1 MAITK
6 FRQSQVKN
14 LIEDLILIKEQIKTF
29 KPPVD
34 LVTNLPLTYNNDGD
48 MRVCLEDGN
57 IYVWNDI
64 NKEWNLSSGK
74 GGTYTK
80 TIILPVNYDGQKEF
94 ETGIRFDET
103 GTLQTNNLNVAL
115 HINGLLVNQGCYKV
129 KNVDEQMIIE
139 WIDQDK
145 LLVEDELSLTYYDTL
160 GIITSS
166 SSNKVDLSIYATT
179 EQMNDA
185 IADAI
190 GKVDL
195 SAYPTTEQMTVAI
208 TNEIQKIDFSE
219 YITNETL
226 EAKGY
231 AKIKYITQTDYD
243 NLDLKNPNIIYIITD

>member
-6 FRQSQVKN
+6 IRQSQVKN
-14 LIEDLILIKEQIKTF
+14 LIEDLTLIKEQIKTF

-34 LVTNLPLTYNNDGD
+34 LVTNLPLTYNNAGD

-166 SSNKVDLSIYATT
+166 SSNKVDLS
-179 EQMNDA
+179 
-185 IADAI
+185 
-190 GKVDL
+190 
-195 SAYPTTEQMTVAI
+195 AYPTTEQMTVAI